1 MTAATPDKHRPSL
14 WQRAAQVL
22 GHLPSQCLVCRS
34 WPSDWICAS
43 CAQVCWQPGLRR
55 CSRCAL
61 PLPAS
66 TDVCA
71 GCLRDT
77 PLLQYC
83 HAAVDYSPPW
93 DGMVLRLKFHQQLA
107 WANRM
112 AQLLLRTPGV
122 LASLQQASVILPVPL
137 SAGRMRERGYNQAL
151 LLAKALCRQAPTGLV
166 RAQVQPRYL
175 QRLLDTPAQAGLDRA
190 ARLRNLR
197 HAFALRPG
205 LQAQDLGAC
214 PLLVD
219 DVMTTGATLG
229 AVAQLLQTR
238 GAPAVQALVFART
251 PAPGQ

>member
-1 MTAATPDKHRPSL
+1 MTAATPDKYRPSL
-14 WQRAAQVL
+14 WQRAAQLLNHV
-22 GHLPSQCLVCRS
+22 PSQCLVCRS
-34 WPSDWICAS
+34 WPSDWICGP
-43 CAQVCWQPGLRR
+43 CAQVCWQPDLHR

-66 TDVCA
+66 SQVCA

-77 PLLQYC
+77 PLLQRC

-112 AQLLLRTPGV
+112 AQLLLQTPGV
-122 LASLQQASVILPVPL
+122 LESLQQASVILPVPL
-137 SAGRMRERGYNQAL
+137 SAARLRERGYNQAL
-151 LLAKALCRQAPTGLV
+151 LLAKALRRQAPAGLRLADV
-166 RAQVQPRYL
+166 KPRYL
-175 QRLLDTPAQAGLDRA
+175 ERLVDTPAQAGLDRA

-205 LQAQDLGAC
+205 LQAPDLGEC
-214 PLLVD
+214 PLLID

-229 AVAQLLQTR
+229 AVAQLLQAQ

>member
-1 MTAATPDKHRPSL
+1 MTAATPEKHRLSL

-22 GHLPSQCLVCRS
+22 GHWPSQCMVCRS
-34 WPSDWICAS
+34 WPSDWICTACAS
-43 CAQVCWQPGLRR
+43 VCWQPGLRR

-66 TDVCA
+66 TEVCA
-71 GCLRDT
+71 GCLRDA
-77 PLLQYC
+77 PLLQRC

-93 DGMVLRLKFHQQLA
+93 DALVLRLKFHQQLA

-112 AQLLLRTPGV
+112 AQLLLHTPGV

-137 SAGRMRERGYNQAL
+137 SAARMRERGYNQAL
-151 LLAKALCRQAPTGLV
+151 LLAKALRHQAPASLRLAT
-166 RAQVQPRYL
+166 VQPRYL
-175 QRLLDTPAQAGLDRA
+175 QRLVDTPAQAGLGRA

-214 PLLVD
+214 PLLID

-229 AVAQLLQTR
+229 AVAQLLQAQ

-251 PAPGQ
+251 PALGQ

>member
-1 MTAATPDKHRPSL
+1 MTAATPEKHRPSL

-22 GHLPSQCLVCRS
+22 GHWPSQCLVCRS
-34 WPSDWICAS
+34 WPSDWICTACAS
-43 CAQVCWQPGLRR
+43 VCWQPGLRR

-66 TDVCA
+66 TEVCA
-71 GCLRDT
+71 GCLREA
-77 PLLQYC
+77 PLLQRC

-112 AQLLLRTPGV
+112 AQLLLHTPGV

-137 SAGRMRERGYNQAL
+137 SAARMRERGYNQAL
-151 LLAKALCRQAPTGLV
+151 LLAKALRRQAPSGL
-166 RAQVQPRYL
+166 ALATVQPRYL
-175 QRLLDTPAQAGLDRA
+175 QRLVDTPAQAGLGRA

-205 LQAQDLGAC
+205 LQAHDLGEY

-229 AVAQLLQTR
+229 AVAQLLQAQ